1 MSTSIVY
8 CYNNYNTDTYWI
20 ICENIKLSCI
30 QNRGSMELLK
40 RWIMKV
46 KVITD
51 SGSGLT
57 KEQAAEYGLDFLP
70 LQVIIE
76 DKAYLDGIDLTVEE
90 LYDFIDRGF
99 LPQTSMP
106 PLGMIEE
113 KFDQY
118 KEEGVTDVVLITLSS
133 GLSGTNQAIQASAK
147 WHGIKMHTL
156 DIYTTLAV
164 ERYLAISAAKLAQ
177 DNVHPDEIV
186 ARLKDSI
193 DNSQGFLICQ
203 DLDHLS
209 RGGRLTPMAAKLGG
223 MLKIRPILE
232 VSKNTEGK
240 VDVCDKVR
248 TTSKA
253 VKKAC
258 SLAIKAVKDIK
269 DYELFVMDSRDE
281 QEALNMLEELH
292 AEYGDITIQRQ
303 PICAVIASHTGLHAV
318 AVQYVKKVKGV

>member
-1 MSTSIVY
+1 
-8 CYNNYNTDTYWI
+8 
-20 ICENIKLSCI
+20 
-30 QNRGSMELLK
+30 
-40 RWIMKV
+40 MKV

-76 DKAYLDGIDLTVEE
+76 DKAYLDGINLTVEE

-113 KFDQY
+113 LFDQY
-118 KEEGVTDVVLITLSS
+118 KKDGVTDVILITLSN

-147 WHGIKMHTL
+147 WHGIKVYTL
-156 DIYTTLAV
+156 DIFTTVSLQK
-164 ERYLAISAAKLAQ
+164 YLAISASKLVQ
-177 DNVHPDEIV
+177 QNVHPDEIID
-186 ARLKDSI
+186 RLQQSVEDSKT
-193 DNSQGFLICQ
+193 FLICQ
-203 DLDHLS
+203 DLNHLS

-232 VSKNTEGK
+232 VSKSTEGK

-248 TTSKA
+248 TISKA

-258 SLAIKAVKDIK
+258 LLAIKNIGDAN
-269 DYELFVMDSRDE
+269 DYELFVLDSRDE
-281 QEALNMLEELH
+281 QEALNMITELH
-292 AEYGDITIQRQ
+292 DAFGNVPIGRE

-318 AVQYVKKVKGV
+318 AVQYIKKVKGV